1 MDMNVINTTEE
12 RPVAVRLRDA
22 YKRFSVSNVILRGL
36 NMTVPEGTV
45 YGLLGPSGCGK
56 TTLLHCIVGR
66 SELDSGEIQVKAKK
80 KANVGYMPQEIA
92 LYNEFSIMETMTY
105 YGRLFGL
112 SAAKIEQRT
121 NELLTF
127 LELPAKSSIV
137 GRLSGGQERRVSFAV
152 ALLHDPQL
160 LILDEPTVG
169 VDPVLSASIWEH
181 LLQMAANGNKTV
193 IITTHYIEEARQA
206 HTIGL
211 MRNGQ
216 LLAEESPAQLM
227 LRYNCSNLEHAFLEL
242 SKKQHTSTIGREDEN
257 CNIEEY
263 PMPKQKPMVP
273 LQHDTNCSFKR
284 IVAQLM
290 KNFYWMKRNKAIM
303 CFLLLLPVVQCFLF
317 CLCIG
322 RDPHGLKVAVVDEE
336 LENGI
341 SGCHQLPSTGC
352 NFSLPLSCRYLHQLQ
367 RRTYKLIEYTNI
379 ESAKIAV
386 KRNKVW
392 GLVYFSSNYTS
403 SLVERIMENKDASE
417 LSMELSEVNIWQD
430 MSNQYISN
438 LIRRDVLDGYIEFL
452 QKVFFDCGWPPRL
465 ANIPIELGDAVYGN
479 NNPSFSHFTAPA
491 IISLFEF
498 YLPMVFTVGAILME
512 KMAGLLER
520 SLVAGVSVLEVVLSH
535 MVVQFIVLSMQ
546 TTLMMLVL
554 FVLYDNPLKGSLVWI
569 LLMLFLTGASGM
581 CYGFMVSV
589 MCDTDTAA
597 TFMGLGSF
605 FPLAMLSGMMWPLE
619 GMHWILRSV
628 GWILPITL
636 STETFRALSAR
647 AWTISHPT
655 VYKGFFSSLGWI
667 CFFLF
672 VTMLV
677 IKRNN
682 GLRTKK

>member
-1 MDMNVINTTEE
+1 MDMNVMNSNGGKEA
-12 RPVAVRLRDA
+12 AVMVRNA
-22 YKRFSVSNVILRGL
+22 YKRFNVANVVLHGL

-66 SELDSGEIQVKAKK
+66 SELDSGEIKVKAKK
-80 KANVGYMPQEIA
+80 KANIGYMPQEIA
-92 LYNEFSIMETMTY
+92 LYNEFSIIETMTY

-112 SAAKIEQRT
+112 CGKKIEKRT
-121 NELLTF
+121 EELLKF
-127 LELPAKSSIV
+127 LELPSKSSIV
-137 GRLSGGQERRVSFAV
+137 GKLSGGQERRVSFAV
-152 ALLHDPQL
+152 ALIHDPQL

-169 VDPVLSASIWEH
+169 VDPVLSASIWER
-181 LLQMAANGNKTV
+181 LLHMAAHGNKTV

-216 LLAEESPAQLM
+216 LLAEESPSQLM
-227 LRYNCSNLEHAFLEL
+227 IQHNCSTLEQAFLEL
-242 SKKQHTSTIGREDEN
+242 SKRQYTSTIGQEDEN
-257 CNIEEY
+257 CNIEVY
-263 PMPKQKPMVP
+263 PTPKEKPEVP
-273 LQHDTNCSFKR
+273 LQHDVNCSWKR
-284 IVAQLM
+284 IFAQLT

-322 RDPHGLKVAVVDEE
+322 RDPRGLKVAVVNEE
-336 LENGI
+336 VQGI
-341 SGCHQLPSTGC
+341 SSCDWLPLEGC
-352 NFSLPLSCRYLHQLQ
+352 NFSVPLSCRYLKKIQQ
-367 RRTYKLIEYTNI
+367 KTYNLIEYYDIETAKNAIKTN
-379 ESAKIAV
+379 E
-386 KRNKVW
+386 VW
-392 GLVYFSSNYTS
+392 GLIYFSKNYTA
-403 SLVERIMENKDASE
+403 SLVERIMLKEETDNVSIA
-417 LSMELSEVNIWQD
+417 LSEVNVWQD

-438 LIRRDVLDGYIEFL
+438 LLRKDALNGYVEFL
-452 QKVFFDCGWPPRL
+452 QGVFFDCGWPPRM
-465 ANIPIELGDAVYGN
+465 ADIPIKLEKAIYGN

-520 SLVAGVSVLEVVLSH
+520 SLVAGVTILEVVISH
-535 MVVQFIVLSMQ
+535 MVVQFIVISIQ

-554 FVLYDNPLKGSLVWI
+554 FVLYDNPLAGSLLWI
-569 LLMLFLTGASGM
+569 LLLLFLTGTSGM
-581 CYGFMVSV
+581 CYGFMVAV
-589 MCDTDTAA
+589 MCNTDTAA

-619 GMHWILRSV
+619 GMHWILRSI

-647 AWTISHPT
+647 AWTITHPT
-655 VYKGFFSSLGWI
+655 VYKGFFSSFGWI
-667 CFFLF
+667 CFFMF
-672 VTMLV
+672 ITMLV
-677 IKRNN
+677 VKKNH
-682 GLRTKK
+682 GLRRK